1 MAKKHQQK
9 NKNKTDDNH
18 QQKEKW
24 NETELRLATGA
35 GTIAAAFILS
45 QLTGI
50 GIENFYGSFQRY
62 VTGFLI
68 MVALY
73 LIIYVI
79 LYRKFRA

>member
-9 NKNKTDDNH
+9 HKKKTEDHH

-35 GTIAAAFILS
+35 GTIAAAFVLS

-62 VTGFLI
+62 GTGFLI

-79 LYRKFRA
+79 LYKKYKA